1 MLAIRIEP
9 ELEKSLAALAKQSG
23 KSKSELAREAIRR
36 YVFENALAVEAR
48 RQSLLV
54 SGGADE
60 QAALDL
66 IEATMDTDGW
76 N

>member
-9 ELEKSLAALAKQSG
+9 ELEKGLAALSKQSG

-36 YVFENALAVEAR
+36 YIFENTLAVEAR

-54 SGGADE
+54 SGGVDE
-60 QAALDL
+60 QASLDL
-66 IEATMDTDGW
+66 IEATLDTDGW
-76 N
+76 H